1 MNLICIAEHT
11 VDVDRLTPG
20 GWVLD
25 AGCRNFGFARG
36 LAERGCRVLAIDA
49 DPTVVAEDIP
59 NVTFLHR
66 AIAAEAGTR
75 SLVMSSDPQARYL
88 TPVGSTAVGG
98 EKVEA
103 LTIEQLSSCHPFT
116 PILPADGPPW
126 DVVKLDVEGAE
137 YDILQAWPGPISQQL
152 SIEFHEHVCPRAS
165 EVYESIFEH
174 LGQWY
179 DVVQHVKEARHCAAP
194 SWYDSLLVLRNRP

>member
-25 AGCRNFGFARG
+25 AGCRNFSFARG
-36 LAERGCRVLAIDA
+36 LAERGCHVLAIDA

-59 NVTFLHR
+59 GVEFLHR

-75 SLVMSSDPQARYL
+75 SLVMSKDPQARYL

-103 LTIEQLSSCHPFT
+103 MTIIDLMEPT
-116 PILPADGPPW
+116 DGLMW

-137 YDILQAWPGPISQQL
+137 YDILQAWPMERCIAKQI
-152 SIEFHEHVCPRAS
+152 SIEFHEHVRPRPPEIYDA
-165 EVYESIFEH
+165 IFER
-174 LGQWY
+174 LSKFY
-179 DVVQHVKEARHCAAP
+179 DVAQHVKDARFCCAP
-194 SWYDSLLVLRNRP
+194 NFWDTLLIAREQV

>member
-1 MNLICIAEHT
+1 MKLVTIAEHT
-11 VDVDRLTPG
+11 IDVDRLTPG

-25 AGCRNFGFARG
+25 GGCRNFGFARG
-36 LAERGCRVLAIDA
+36 LVERGCRVLAIDA

-59 NVTFLHR
+59 GVQFLHR

-88 TPVGSTAVGG
+88 TPVGSTAIGG

-103 LTIEQLSSCHPFT
+103 MTIIDLMEPT
-116 PILPADGPPW
+116 DGLMW

-137 YDILQAWPGPISQQL
+137 YDILQAWPMDRPLAKQI
-152 SIEFHEHVCPRAS
+152 SIEFHEHVRPRPPELYDA
-165 EVYESIFEH
+165 IFNR
-174 LGQWY
+174 LSKFY
-179 DVVQHVKEARHCAAP
+179 DVVQHVSEAKYCAGYNY
-194 SWYDSLLVLRNRP
+194 WDSLLVLRDGL